1 MSCQNEGRD
10 ILQSKIS
17 LTGPGLPFGEEGAGG
32 EPRAP
37 PPGYPGAGQIP
48 RMPHG
53 PMPGSGER
61 WPQQHMVRPPHPG
74 QVRPGKVYHS
84 ITLWSI
90 CIKNKIGI
98 RFEANHTF
106 NLTDFEISQI

>member
-1 MSCQNEGRD
+1 MITQSVGLITASPALFKNWKCPVKTKGKD

-17 LTGPGLPFGEEGAGG
+17 LTGPGFPFGEEGVAG

-37 PPGYPGAGQIP
+37 PPGYPGVGQMP

-53 PMPGSGER
+53 SMPGSGER

-74 QVRPGKVYHS
+74 QVRPGKAE
-84 ITLWSI
+84 IAI
-90 CIKNKIGI
+90 C
-98 RFEANHTF
+98 
-106 NLTDFEISQI
+106 